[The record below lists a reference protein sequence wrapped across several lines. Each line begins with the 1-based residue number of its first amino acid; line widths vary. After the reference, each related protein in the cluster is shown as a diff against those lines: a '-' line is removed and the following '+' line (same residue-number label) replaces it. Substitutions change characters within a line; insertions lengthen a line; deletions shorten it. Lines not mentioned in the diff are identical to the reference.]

1 MPPTAI
7 VAFFSPCDYKLPR
20 KHLAATLKWLLD
32 EGLHVI
38 CAQVARLLEGSRICH
53 ARLSVPNRRRWR
65 VRG

>member
-20 KHLAATLKWLLD
+20 KHLASTLKWLLD

-38 CAQVARLLEGSRICH
+38 CAQVQGRRMGDGS
-53 ARLSVPNRRRWR
+53 AAQ
-65 VRG
+65 